1 MVSKI
6 CNPPRTQ
13 HRGELGGQED
23 SYAYILQGR
32 GLGLGPRG
40 LPVGGRLVEGDLR
53 RAGPQ
58 GRWVADALGWAAGKA
73 GGVIVGVLG
82 VRGLVVG
89 VVLGA
94 GLLFSLVEIGS
105 SGEDVLDQSARGAPG
120 LDGGRW
126 VLLLL
131 LLLLLMVMVGLL
143 VVKLL
148 VVSEGWLRG
157 GITVGPGEVFERGTE
172 GGVWLDGG
180 GYLVISLRL

>member
-1 MVSKI
+1 M
-6 CNPPRTQ
+6 
-13 HRGELGGQED
+13 
-23 SYAYILQGR
+23 QGR

-40 LPVGGRLVEGDLR
+40 LPVGGLLVEGDLR

-73 GGVIVGVLG
+73 GGVVVGVLG
-82 VRGLVVG
+82 VGGLVVG

-105 SGEDVLDQSARGAPG
+105 SGEDILDQSARGPPG
-120 LDGGRW
+120 LDGGW
-126 VLLLL
+126 WCLVLLVLLLL
-131 LLLLLMVMVGLL
+131 ELMLLMLMVGLL
-143 VVKLL
+143 VVKLR

-157 GITVGPGEVFERGTE
+157 GITVGSGEVFEGGTE